1 MPGMDDIF
9 FGNTKVDWTVDCGL
23 ECEVTPQLAGRHMF
37 WLVVY
42 IYDMMI
48 GDLW

>member
-1 MPGMDDIF
+1 MIFSLEIRRETGLWTMDC
-9 FGNTKVDWTVDCGL
+9 K
-23 ECEVTPQLAGRHMF
+23 CEVTPQLAGRHMF